1 MTASEQA
8 SLERL
13 ERRLFGDDGQGGS
26 VGEIKRQLAVL
37 MEDKVVRDALRE
49 QQKGRDNTRLATAS
63 IVGGL
68 IASAMTPIVAHV
80 LGLL

>member
-26 VGEIKRQLAVL
+26 VGDIKRQLGVL
-37 MEDKVVRDALRE
+37 MEDKAVRDALRE